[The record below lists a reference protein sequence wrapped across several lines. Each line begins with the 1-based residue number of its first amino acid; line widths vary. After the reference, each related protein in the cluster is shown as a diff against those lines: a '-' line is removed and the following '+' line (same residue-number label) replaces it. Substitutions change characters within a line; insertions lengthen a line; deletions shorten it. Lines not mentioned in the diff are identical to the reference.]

1 MHFCNQ
7 SGSHSAALGQPE
19 GVPIYY
25 LTTPLQDVPP
35 ETLPCTHK
43 HVHGALFVTIKHLE
57 TSSAYSQVVLNP
69 SMPGLV
75 SLAGSSWVSAG
86 LKDKPPDN
94 NGTPWGQSGLLE
106 VMLKFQFLWH
116 QVWGIQTHLWNVNTL
131 LCSKGHCQG
140 WVLDSVSDRARK
152 WAYGIFPGPRTYQGS
167 EEGSQEPAG
176 KLQSRWAGHLEDKIY
191 KERVDKAPW
200 GEYGWDRAEDSRPG
214 AASEQ
219 LLNGKENKGATCWS
233 LGARCFPKVILFNVR
248 TFSLLYW
255 DVKTNSKAAHQVSG
269 CKYWVQ
275 DFKPGQSHPR
285 SHCHS
290 SLVIS
295 WPFLKVNCFA
305 SHLFSCTLV
314 NDILDHEPK
323 IWDWL
328 GCPLIKFDSI
338 TTWMVWGWSSEMDG
352 VSLERP

>member
-69 SMPGLV
+69 SMPGLI

-275 DFKPGQSHPR
+275 
-285 SHCHS
+285 
-290 SLVIS
+290 
-295 WPFLKVNCFA
+295 A
-305 SHLFSCTLV
+305 SHTPEVTVIHPLSFHGLSLRWIVLQAIYSVALWLMIFWTMNPRFGTGWGAHWLSSTASLLGWYE
-314 NDILDHEPK
+314 DGLQRWMEFLWKGPK
-323 IWDWL
+323 T
-328 GCPLIKFDSI
+328 F
-338 TTWMVWGWSSEMDG
+338 
-352 VSLERP
+352 